1 MFDTI
6 VAIATPLAVGAI
18 SIIRMSGDQS
28 FEIIQKIFS
37 RTLKFDKG
45 FRAYLGNIVDP
56 SNQQVIDQVIVTVF
70 KAPKSYTRE
79 DVIEINCHGGV
90 YITKRILQL
99 CLMNGSRLANPGE
112 FSQRAYLNGR
122 LDLAQVES
130 TMDLI
135 NATNEHSARIA
146 IEGIGGNVSGL
157 ISPLAKELM
166 DIIAHI
172 ETNIDYPEYQDVEV
186 LTHSILIPKCQD
198 LLKKLNHLYNDS
210 KQGQVVKDGLKTA
223 IVGKPNVGKSSLL
236 NLLIGEDKAL
246 VTNIAGT
253 TRDVVEG
260 SVRLDNI
267 VLDLMDTAGIHET
280 DDLVEK
286 MGVDKSLKVLN
297 SADLILLVID
307 GSKPLDVYDHNLLL
321 ATENKNRIIVYNKQD
336 LGLMFTLDDN
346 SCAVSV
352 LNQDIQSLVKM
363 LNDRYYEYYQTSLQP
378 FLVNERQLIC
388 LSLARDELLVA
399 LSDLEQ
405 NQVLDL
411 VNIDLYACYKHLTS
425 IIMPVDQID
434 LVHEIFSRFCL
445 GK

>member
-18 SIIRMSGDQS
+18 SIIRMSGDRS

-45 FRAYLGNIVDP
+45 FRAYLGNIIVP
-56 SNQQVIDQVIVTVF
+56 SNQQIIDQVIITVF

-79 DVIEINCHGGV
+79 DVVEINCHGGV

-99 CLMNGSRLANPGE
+99 CLMQGARLANPGE

-146 IEGIGGNVSGL
+146 IEGIGGNVSNL
-157 ISPLAKELM
+157 IAPLAKQLM

-172 ETNIDYPEYQDVEV
+172 ETNIDYPEYHDVEV
-186 LTHSILIPKCQD
+186 LTHSILIPKCKE
-198 LLKKLNHLYNDS
+198 LLEKLNHLYNDS
-210 KQGQVVKDGLKTA
+210 KQGQVIKDGLKTA
-223 IVGKPNVGKSSLL
+223 IIGKPNVGKSSLL

-246 VTNIAGT
+246 VTDIAGT

-267 VLDLMDTAGIHET
+267 TLNLMDTAGIHET
-280 DDLVEK
+280 NDLVEK
-286 MGVDKSLKVLN
+286 LGVDKSFQVLN
-297 SADLILLVID
+297 QADLILLVID
-307 GSKPLDVYDHNLLL
+307 GSKPLDTYDQNLLE
-321 ATENKNRIIVYNKQD
+321 ATKNKQRIIVYNKQD
-336 LGLMFTLDDN
+336 LGLIFTLDDN

-352 LNQDIQSLVKM
+352 LNNDIEALIKI

-378 FLVNERQLIC
+378 FLINERQLIC
-388 LSLARDELLVA
+388 LSLAKDELLIA
-399 LSDLEQ
+399 LNDLEQ

>member
-1 MFDTI
+1 MLDTI

-18 SIIRMSGDQS
+18 SIIRMSGDRS
-28 FEIIQKIFS
+28 FEIIQKLFS
-37 RTLKFDKG
+37 RKLNFDKG
-45 FRAYLGNIVDP
+45 FKAYLGNIIDP
-56 SNQQVIDQVIVTVF
+56 SSQQVVDQVIVTVF
-70 KAPKSYTRE
+70 RSPKSYTRE

-99 CLMNGSRLANPGE
+99 CLMQGARLANPGE

-146 IEGIGGNVSGL
+146 IEGIGGNVSDL

-166 DIIAHI
+166 DIIANI

-186 LTHSILIPKCQD
+186 LTHSVLIPRCQD
-198 LLKKLNHLYNDS
+198 LLDQLNHIYNDS
-210 KQGQVVKDGLKTA
+210 KQGQVIKDGLKTA
-223 IVGKPNVGKSSLL
+223 IIGKPNVGKSSLL

-260 SVRLDNI
+260 SVRLENV
-267 VLDLMDTAGIHET
+267 VLNLMDTAGIHET

-286 MGVDKSLKVLN
+286 LGVDKSLQVLD
-297 SADLILLVID
+297 SAELVLLVID
-307 GSKPLDVYDHNLLL
+307 GSRSLDVYDQNLLV
-321 ATENKNRIIVYNKQD
+321 ATENKNRIIVYNKKD
-336 LGLMFTLDDN
+336 LGLLFDVDNN

-352 LNQDIQSLVKM
+352 LNGDIKSLINL
-363 LNDRYYEYYQTSLQP
+363 LNERYYEYYQTSLQP

-399 LSDLEQ
+399 LEGLKQ

-411 VNIDLYACYKHLTS
+411 VNIDLYACYKHLVS
-425 IIMPVDQID
+425 IIMPLDQVD

>member
-1 MFDTI
+1 
-6 VAIATPLAVGAI
+6 
-18 SIIRMSGDQS
+18 
-28 FEIIQKIFS
+28 
-37 RTLKFDKG
+37 
-45 FRAYLGNIVDP
+45 
-56 SNQQVIDQVIVTVF
+56 
-70 KAPKSYTRE
+70 
-79 DVIEINCHGGV
+79 
-90 YITKRILQL
+90 
-99 CLMNGSRLANPGE
+99 
-112 FSQRAYLNGR
+112 
-122 LDLAQVES
+122 
-130 TMDLI
+130 
-135 NATNEHSARIA
+135 
-146 IEGIGGNVSGL
+146 
-157 ISPLAKELM
+157 
-166 DIIAHI
+166 
-172 ETNIDYPEYQDVEV
+172 
-186 LTHSILIPKCQD
+186 
-198 LLKKLNHLYNDS
+198 
-210 KQGQVVKDGLKTA
+210 
-223 IVGKPNVGKSSLL
+223 
-236 NLLIGEDKAL
+236 
-246 VTNIAGT
+246 
-253 TRDVVEG
+253 
-260 SVRLDNI
+260 
-267 VLDLMDTAGIHET
+267 
-280 DDLVEK
+280 